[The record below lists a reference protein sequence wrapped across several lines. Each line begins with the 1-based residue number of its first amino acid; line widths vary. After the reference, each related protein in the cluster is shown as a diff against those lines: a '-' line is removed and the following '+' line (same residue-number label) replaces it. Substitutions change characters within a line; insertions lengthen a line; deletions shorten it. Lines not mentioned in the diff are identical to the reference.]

1 MEQKILQVDTRQ
13 KKKHHERKEAYFQ
26 SQGYRLVN
34 AKCLVGDYQIPN
46 RTNISVDTKA
56 SIGELYSN
64 LIQDHERFR
73 AECQLAQDCGI
84 KLVILVENDQNIR
97 SIEAVKHWKN
107 PRMFAYYKKRKA
119 CLHRG
124 LEPPKPPASNVQLV
138 KIMWS
143 MTKKYG
149 VEFQFCSPEEAGRRV
164 LEILEGNDESGA
176 DRC

>member
-13 KKKHHERKEAYFQ
+13 KKKHHERKEAYFR

-73 AECQLAQDCGI
+73 AECELAKDCGI
-84 KLVILVENDQNIR
+84 KLVILVENDQDIR
-97 SIEAVKHWKN
+97 SVDGVKHWKN
-107 PRMFAYYKKRKA
+107 PRMFAYYKKRRA

-124 LEPPKPPASNVQLV
+124 IEPPKPPASNVQLV

-143 MTKKYG
+143 MAQKYG

-164 LEILEGNDESGA
+164 LEILEGNDG
-176 DRC
+176 

>member
-84 KLVILVENDQNIR
+84 KLVILVENDQDIR
-97 SIEAVKHWKN
+97 KIDDVKHWKN
-107 PRMFAYYKKRKA
+107 PRMFAYYKKRRA

-124 LEPPKPPASNVQLV
+124 IEPPKPPASNVQLV

-143 MTKKYG
+143 MQKKYG

-164 LEILEGNDESGA
+164 LEILEGKG
-176 DRC
+176 DR

>member
-84 KLVILVENDQNIR
+84 KIVILVENDQDIR
-97 SIEAVKHWKN
+97 KIDDVKRWKN
-107 PRMFAYYKKRKA
+107 PRMFAYYKKRRA

-124 LEPPKPPASNVQLV
+124 IEPPKPPASNVQLV

-143 MTKKYG
+143 MQKKYG

-164 LEILEGNDESGA
+164 IEILEGEDA
-176 DRC
+176 K

>member
-26 SQGYRLVN
+26 SQGYRLVS

-64 LIQDHERFR
+64 LIQDHERFK

-84 KLVILVENDQNIR
+84 KLVILVENDQDIR

-107 PRMFAYYKKRKA
+107 PRMFAYYKKRRA
-119 CLHRG
+119 YLHRG
-124 LEPPKPPASNVQLV
+124 LAPPKPPASNVQLV

-143 MTKKYG
+143 MQKKYG

-164 LEILEGNDESGA
+164 LEILEGET
-176 DRC
+176 

>member
-1 MEQKILQVDTRQ
+1 MSEVKVIQSDTRQ
-13 KKKHHERKEAYFQ
+13 KLKHHERKEVYFE
-26 SQGYRLVN
+26 SRGYRVVKSKL
-34 AKCLVGDYQIPN
+34 LVGDYSLPN

-73 AECQLAQDCGI
+73 AECALAQDCGI
-84 KLVILVENDQNIR
+84 KLVILVENDQDIR

-143 MTKKYG
+143 MQKKYG

-164 LEILEGNDESGA
+164 LEILEGNDG
-176 DRC
+176 